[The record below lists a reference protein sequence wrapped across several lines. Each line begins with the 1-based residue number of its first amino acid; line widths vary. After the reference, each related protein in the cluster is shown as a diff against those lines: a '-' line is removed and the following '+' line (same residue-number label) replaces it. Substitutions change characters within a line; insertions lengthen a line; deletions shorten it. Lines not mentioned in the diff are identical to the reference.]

1 MSNVIEQA
9 DTYTYAF
16 VIASPWVNIA
26 NMLLFAGAFW
36 FLVLVTIKGLP
47 IFLKY
52 TEIYLKKF
60 NLMESI
66 IEIN

>member
-1 MSNVIEQA
+1 MGE
-9 DTYTYAF
+9 YCKYAS
-16 VIASPWVNIA
+16 VRWRI
-26 NMLLFAGAFW
+26 
-36 FLVLVTIKGLP
+36 LVSGFGYILWDYLVTIKDLP